1 MRKIPRRRR
10 RPRVAVDPLAVL
22 SGALAE
28 RWDRFV
34 REVVRARRT
43 PTEPA
48 IHDLRVALRRL
59 LAVMSAVE
67 SVLPGGYFRRPRG
80 ELRTHLRNFNGL
92 RDVQV
97 QLLAVRGLK
106 RRFPV
111 LVRYEAILRKEQLVH
126 IRALRV
132 EVRGIRQE
140 SFLRSLARAQTALA
154 NLYGTPAASRALQ
167 VMLAGSAAAAFAK
180 VLDRRAGLVPQ
191 DPRSVH
197 RMRVAFKKFRY
208 TVELSR
214 PFLPWAG
221 REHGRAM
228 DAFQTALGEI
238 QDLEVLAAGLRRF
251 AGREPRSPVLQFL
264 PLFQFLSSF
273 RAAKLSTLLRSVDR
287 LESFWR

>member
-1 MRKIPRRRR
+1 MRTIPRRRR
-10 RPRVAVDPLAVL
+10 RFRVAVDPLAVL

-34 REVVRARRT
+34 GEVVRSRRK

-59 LAVMSAVE
+59 LAVMAAVE
-67 SVLPGGYFRRPRG
+67 SVLPGGYFRRPSG
-80 ELRTHLRNFNGL
+80 ELRTHLRAFNGL

-106 RRFPV
+106 RRFP
-111 LVRYEAILRKEQLVH
+111 LLARYEAFLRREQVSH
-126 IRALRV
+126 ARALRL
-132 EVRGIRQE
+132 EIRGIRQDP
-140 SFLRSLARAQTALA
+140 FLRSLARAQTALT
-154 NLYGTPAASRALQ
+154 NLYGTPAASRALRA
-167 VMLAGSAAAAFAK
+167 MLEGSAAAAFAK
-180 VLDRRAGLVPQ
+180 VLVRRAGLVPQ
-191 DPRSVH
+191 DPRSIH

-251 AGREPRSPVLQFL
+251 VQRDPRSLALQFL
-264 PLFQFLSSF
+264 PLFQFLSSV
-273 RAAKLSTLLRSVDR
+273 RAAKLSTFLRSVDR
-287 LESFWR
+287 LESFWH

>member
-1 MRKIPRRRR
+1 MRKIPRRH
-10 RPRVAVDPLAVL
+10 RVAVDPLAVL

-34 REVVRARRT
+34 REVARSRRK

-48 IHDLRVALRRL
+48 IHDLRVSLRRL
-59 LAVMSAVE
+59 LAAMAAVE
-67 SVLPGGYFRRPRG
+67 SVLPGGYFRRPSG
-80 ELRTHLRNFNGL
+80 ELRTHLRAFNGL

-97 QLLAVRGLK
+97 QLLTVRGLK
-106 RRFPV
+106 RRFP
-111 LVRYEAILRKEQLVH
+111 LLARYEAFVRKEHLAHV
-126 IRALRV
+126 RAIRV
-132 EVRGIRQE
+132 EIRGIRQD
-140 SFLRSLARAQTALA
+140 SFLRSLARVQTALM

-167 VMLAGSAAAAFAK
+167 AMLAGSAATAFAK
-180 VLDRRAGLVPQ
+180 VLTRRAGLVPQ
-191 DPRSVH
+191 DPRSIH

-251 AGREPRSPVLQFL
+251 VQRDPRSPALQFL
-264 PLFQFLSSF
+264 PLFQFLSSV

-287 LESFWR
+287 LESFWG